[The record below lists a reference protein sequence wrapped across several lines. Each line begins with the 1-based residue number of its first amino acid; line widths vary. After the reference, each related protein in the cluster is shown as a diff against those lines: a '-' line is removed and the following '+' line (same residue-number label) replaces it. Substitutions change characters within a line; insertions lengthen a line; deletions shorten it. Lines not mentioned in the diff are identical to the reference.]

1 MKYLKD
7 YGVIKM
13 GKDKQLYLL
22 LETRKSLK
30 KILDEAIR
38 RSKFYE
44 KCAEHYS
51 IRLHDLDEAIKEM
64 RDAK

>member
-1 MKYLKD
+1 
-7 YGVIKM
+7 M

-22 LETRKSLK
+22 LETRKSLR

-51 IRLHDLDEAIKEM
+51 VRLHDLDETIKEI
-64 RDAK
+64 RGVK

>member
-1 MKYLKD
+1 MKNISQ
-7 YGVIKM
+7 GGIKM

-22 LETRKSLK
+22 LETRKSLR

-38 RSKFYE
+38 RAKFYE

-51 IRLHDLDEAIKEM
+51 VRLRDLDETIREM
-64 RDAK
+64 RGEK